1 MATMATM
8 ATIRTSAPG
17 KLFLLGEYAV
27 LDGAP
32 ALLIA
37 VDRRVDVT
45 IDESRSGYWQVST
58 PGLGIEGLLLD
69 DEGRLPA
76 GLDPRRRMQLRLFDA
91 VREAVLSRVSR
102 VPRPLMISIDSS
114 ALSRDGH
121 KLGLGSSAA
130 VASALTAG
138 LARAAGL
145 ALNREAVCDLAMAA
159 HRNAQDGAGSGG
171 DVAASVYGGLIRY
184 QRGTAPTPL
193 SWPGELTIMAVV
205 TGDGART
212 TDLVRRVTDYAKSDP
227 SKYRDDVTRLTLLA
241 EQAQRALSDPSLFLR
256 LASDYFAAL
265 VVLDGHARAG
275 IVSEFHLALHA
286 LAEREGG
293 VFKPS
298 GAGGGDVGLAFSHR
312 GKPTERLAAALAQ
325 AGAEVVPLGFGAGGL
340 QYGSGS

>member
-1 MATMATM
+1 MT
-8 ATIRTSAPG
+8 TIRTSAPG

-37 VDRRVDVT
+37 VDRRVAVT
-45 IDESRSGYWQVST
+45 IDESSSGNWRIST
-58 PGLGIEGLLLD
+58 PGLGIEGLIL
-69 DEGRLPA
+69 DEGGMLPA
-76 GLDPRRRMQLRLFDA
+76 GLDASRRTQLRLFDA
-91 VREAVLSRVSR
+91 VREAVVSSAAR
-102 VPRPLMISIDSS
+102 IPPPLEISIDSS
-114 ALSRDGH
+114 AFSLDGH

-138 LARAAGL
+138 LGRALGL
-145 ALNREAVCDLAMAA
+145 SLDREAVCSLAISA
-159 HRNAQDGAGSGG
+159 HRKAQDGAGSGG

-184 QRGTAPTPL
+184 ERGKAPIPL
-193 SWPGELTIMAVV
+193 DWPENLTIMAVV

-227 SKYRDDVTRLTLLA
+227 FRYRDDVTRLTLLA

-256 LASDYFAAL
+256 LASDYFDGL
-265 VVLDGHARAG
+265 VVLDGHARSG

-286 LAEREGG
+286 VAEREGG

-298 GAGGGDVGLAFSHR
+298 GAGGGDVGLAFSR
-312 GKPTERLAAALAQ
+312 QGEPTERLAAALAR
-325 AGAEVVPLGFGAGGL
+325 AGAQTVPLGIGACGLDGGW
-340 QYGSGS
+340 GP